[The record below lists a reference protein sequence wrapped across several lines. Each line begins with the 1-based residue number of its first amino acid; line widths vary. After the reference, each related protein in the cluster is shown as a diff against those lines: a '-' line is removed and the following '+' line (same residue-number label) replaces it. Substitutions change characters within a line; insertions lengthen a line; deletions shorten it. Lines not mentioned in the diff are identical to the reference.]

1 MRARTLLLTLG
12 VMLACGVSAAQAD
25 EHFARDPGQA
35 IDADYTAKIAQYT
48 TQPRFNTV
56 LTDYLPA
63 SASVPTP
70 ARVLGDVAGA
80 PDFLPYTADV
90 HRYFRMLAAA
100 TPRVRVL
107 QQSTGLRIGPNGR
120 TSPTA
125 IAIHVNVA
133 RETDHDGRSPTV
145 ENQSAVGSQD
155 FKADAKDD
163 GAVGI
168 VL

>member
-1 MRARTLLLTLG
+1 MTISLLTLPR
-12 VMLACGVSAAQAD
+12 
-25 EHFARDPGQA
+25 ARC
-35 IDADYTAKIAQYT
+35 
-48 TQPRFNTV
+48 F
-56 LTDYLPA
+56 
-63 SASVPTP
+63 
-70 ARVLGDVAGA
+70 
-80 PDFLPYTADV
+80 
-90 HRYFRMLAAA
+90 

-155 FKADAKDD
+155 FKAD
-163 GAVGI
+163 GI
-168 VL
+168 KVLSAYYLLLSLTTANTLFVRFEISS